1 MELRCPTVNR
11 PHYECVVYND
21 KITNAVQ
28 SLQQTIDMVTEL
40 RGLIAPIERSAY
52 CSLDVGDTVD
62 SAYHDTCQYK
72 AASFNGIPRSFDFLD
87 VVRLRDTRA
96 NVPLRNAVAADNI
109 IFESKVSLYG
119 DWTTRTDGRGRLV
132 VRNYIPSDQED
143 SERGYN
149 LGVES
154 LLTINHRLD
163 FNGADGTA
171 PHVFDAVVQI
181 VCREHDV
188 SSDDS
193 LRMQVL
199 IRELGLM
206 DGNATI

>member
-1 MELRCPTVNR
+1 MELVCPTVNR
-11 PHYECVVYND
+11 PHFECVVYND
-21 KITNAVQ
+21 KITNAVG
-28 SLQQTIDMVTEL
+28 SLQQTMSLVSEL
-40 RGLIAPIERSAY
+40 RALIEPLERSAY

-72 AASFNGIPRSFDFLD
+72 AASFNGMPRSFNFLD

-119 DWTTRTDGRGRLV
+119 DWTTRTDERGRLV

-143 SERGYN
+143 SRSGYN

-163 FNGADGTA
+163 FNGAEGTS

-181 VCREHDV
+181 VCREYGI
-188 SSDDS
+188 SGEDS

-206 DGNATI
+206 DGNATL